1 MAVALKQWVSLPKKS
16 LDISSSFTVPYCGT
30 ISSHSQYVGAEHKNT
45 CKIRAFFSVE
55 ALNVCEMNTLVNL
68 RLLSLS

>member
-55 ALNVCEMNTLVNL
+55 VGEPQAAFSELMPVNKF
-68 RLLSLS
+68 